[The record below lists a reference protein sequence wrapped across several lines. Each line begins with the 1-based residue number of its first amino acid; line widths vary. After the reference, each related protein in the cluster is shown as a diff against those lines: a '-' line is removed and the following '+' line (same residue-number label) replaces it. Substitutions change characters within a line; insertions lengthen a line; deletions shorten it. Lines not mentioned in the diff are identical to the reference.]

1 MINFIVRQL
10 FKWRELRQALIE
22 EVHMYDKLDRIM
34 SDPDAMKI
42 GSSFYPDLDGWRAW
56 SFNKDKYYFNDIP
69 EMNLMDA
76 FMAIEEME
84 SNGN

>member
-1 MINFIVRQL
+1 MIDFIVRQL

-42 GSSFYPDLDGWRAW
+42 GSSFYPDVDGWRAW
-56 SFNKDKYYFNDIP
+56 SFHKDKYYFNDIP

-76 FMAIEEME
+76 FMAMEEME
-84 SNGN
+84 LNGN